1 MIVFSIKITKLNFI
15 LQIYDVMNII
25 NCFLF
30 HIKASFPTSSSSP
43 PTTSFTIET
52 PTSASTNPTTIPT
65 IETSTTTRTNPTT
78 TPGRKL
84 KKMLPH

>member
-1 MIVFSIKITKLNFI
+1 MIVFGIKITKLNLI
-15 LQIYDVMNII
+15 QIDEVMNII

-52 PTSASTNPTTIPT
+52 PTSTSTNPTTIPT